1 LTISSVSRTCE
12 SRVKNFRKK
21 LGLATPYTRAGTEEA
36 ADQFRAAIAL
46 DPQFTAA
53 YVSLGMTHY
62 VQAAF
67 TFVPP
72 DSGFPLVRENARKA
86 LELNSRS
93 ATAHALL
100 ARVAT
105 LYTMDWLEAERES
118 GDATALGPQNPF
130 ALYAAGDLATVLG
143 DFKRSERL
151 LRASLVLDP
160 LNPETHYMLAVVLRA
175 VGRLDEAE
183 AAARRCLSISPT
195 YVFGHYILGN
205 ILTMQGREESVAE
218 CQLEVPEGGQLTCL
232 AKAYYKLGR
241 AKEADTMLTVA
252 MQLHGLD
259 HAYWIASV
267 FGYIRQEDRAFEWLD
282 RAYRQKEPVI
292 EYIKSTSDF
301 NSLRGDPR
309 YKALL
314 DKMHLPE

>member
-21 LGLATPYTRAGTEEA
+21 LGLATPLSRAGTEEA

-53 YVSLGMTHY
+53 YVSL
-62 VQAAF
+62 
-67 TFVPP
+67 
-72 DSGFPLVRENARKA
+72 
-86 LELNSRS
+86 
-93 ATAHALL
+93 
-100 ARVAT
+100 
-105 LYTMDWLEAERES
+105 
-118 GDATALGPQNPF
+118 
-130 ALYAAGDLATVLG
+130 

-267 FGYIRQEDRAFEWLD
+267 FGYIRQEDRAFEWL
-282 RAYRQKEPVI
+282 
-292 EYIKSTSDF
+292 
-301 NSLRGDPR
+301 
-309 YKALL
+309 
-314 DKMHLPE
+314 

>member
-1 LTISSVSRTCE
+1 VHAQHSARRSAGSRVGTTGRWPHWLTISSVSRTCE

-21 LGLATPYTRAGTEEA
+21 LGLATPLSRAGTEEA

-267 FGYIRQEDRAFEWLD
+267 FGYIRQEDRAFEWL
-282 RAYRQKEPVI
+282 
-292 EYIKSTSDF
+292 
-301 NSLRGDPR
+301 
-309 YKALL
+309 
-314 DKMHLPE
+314 